1 MLKNE
6 TIMTDNIDKRNKLDS
21 EPFSYR
27 VAKDGKIF
35 ISWQNKQVMTV
46 KDKKAEVLLKKIEG
60 KDSKTIQLA
69 LAKITGNF
77 KHGNER

>member
-1 MLKNE
+1 
-6 TIMTDNIDKRNKLDS
+6 MTDNIDKRNKLDS

-27 VAKDGKIF
+27 IAKDGKIF
-35 ISWQNKQVMTV
+35 ISWQNKQIMIV
-46 KDKKAEVLLKKIEG
+46 KEKKAEALLKKISG

-77 KHGNER
+77 KHGNEH